1 MREEKCPIVSSI
13 WEMFGS
19 AGFFIASLR
28 AFNRLKCV
36 VGLQYGAIVCGF
48 FSDEFIGKLFTQG
61 PYPGA
66 SIWRNGIFK
75 IMI

>member
-19 AGFFIASLR
+19 AGFFSASLR
-28 AFNRLKCV
+28 AFNRLKCI

-48 FSDEFIGKLFTQG
+48 FPDEFIGKLFT
-61 PYPGA
+61 
-66 SIWRNGIFK
+66 
-75 IMI
+75 